1 MHGLTR
7 HCKGWHFAWHQASAA
22 AFAGGLAVCLAAP
35 AGAQTPNAGAAPL
48 KPLIAMV
55 LPREEQVIE
64 HAFRDYLARRGLQV
78 RYEVLR
84 YSGKAEDASALVEQV
99 RRLKPDLIYSWG
111 TPTTLALAG
120 PAREVTNPA
129 ETASSPASRRYITD
143 IPVVFTEVTDP
154 VGSGLLATLR
164 PPGRNVTGVSHVAPL
179 AVQLNALRAYKPMRR
194 LGYIVNPAES
204 NSLVVRDQL
213 RSLSSREGFELVE
226 QTVPMRAGS
235 PDPAALPGLVQ
246 QLAQAKVDWLY
257 VGPSTFLGFTHRDS
271 LTQAAVDAG
280 LLTFCA
286 TESIVRKSKC
296 LVGLFAGG
304 SNVGRFAAHKARQV
318 LVDGTPVAQVSAE
331 SLQRFSLLI
340 NMPVAH
346 ALKQY
351 PPVPMLSAAEVLV
364 NAPR

>member
-1 MHGLTR
+1 M
-7 HCKGWHFAWHQASAA
+7 AA
-22 AFAGGLAVCLAAP
+22 LAGGVLIGAAQP
-35 AGAQTPNAGAAPL
+35 ARAQTPGAGAAPS

-64 HAFRDYLARRGLQV
+64 HAFRDYLARRGVQA

-84 YSGKAEDASALVEQV
+84 YSGKADDAPALVEQV

-120 PAREVTNPA
+120 PAREAANPA
-129 ETASSPASRRYITD
+129 GATGSPAGRYITD
-143 IPVVFTEVTDP
+143 LPIVFTEVTDP
-154 VGSGLLATLR
+154 LGSGLLANLR

-204 NSLVVRDQL
+204 NSVVVRDQL
-213 RSLSSREGFELVE
+213 RSLSGREGFELVE
-226 QTVPMRAGS
+226 QTVPLRAGS
-235 PDPAALPGLVQ
+235 PDPAALPELVQ
-246 QLAQAKVDWLY
+246 QLAQARVDWLY
-257 VGPSTFLGFTHRDS
+257 VGPSTFLAFTHRDT
-271 LTQAAVDAG
+271 LTQAALGAG
-280 LLTFCA
+280 LPSFCA

-304 SNVGRFAAHKARQV
+304 SNVGRFAAYKARQV
-318 LVDGTPVAQVSAE
+318 LVEGTPVSQVSAE

-364 NAPR
+364 APPR